1 MMNTANFEKIYE
13 KYSPMLFGLALE
25 ICPSKK
31 HAEEL
36 LLITF
41 KKIHQDDINREN
53 HPAYCITLIRL
64 IIKTAHGIYPE
75 KFQTCLS
82 LKQFETTP
90 LLNQLICDQKSLED
104 YCKEKPLSQQEAL
117 QIMRDEF
124 SKIRNSKQK
133 NEL

>member
-1 MMNTANFEKIYE
+1 MNAANFEKIYE
-13 KYSPMLFGLALE
+13 KYSPMLFGVALE

-31 HAEEL
+31 QAEEL

-41 KKIHQDDINREN
+41 KKIHRDDINREKY
-53 HPAYCITLIRL
+53 PAYCITLLRL
-64 IIKTAHGIYPE
+64 IIKTAHGIYPD
-75 KFQTCLS
+75 KFKTCPS